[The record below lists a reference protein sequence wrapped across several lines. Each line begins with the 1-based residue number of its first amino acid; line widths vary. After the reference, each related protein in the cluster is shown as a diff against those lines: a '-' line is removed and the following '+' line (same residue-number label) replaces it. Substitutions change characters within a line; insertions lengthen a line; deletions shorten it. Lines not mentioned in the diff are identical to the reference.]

1 MTLIRIDEALV
12 NLRVN
17 DEIVAPCVTVVCGI
31 CVEAPSIDRR
41 LQSVILP
48 LKEKK
53 PLDIAY
59 IMLRKHIKAR
69 AKKKLAPG
77 PTARAIPPMDHS

>member
-1 MTLIRIDEALV
+1 M
-12 NLRVN
+12 NPRVN
-17 DEIVAPCVTVVCGI
+17 DEVVARCVAVVCGI
-31 CVEAPSIDRR
+31 CVEAPSTDCR

-53 PLDIAY
+53 PLGIAY
-59 IMLRKHIKAR
+59 VMLRKHIKAR